1 MHFNQ
6 YRIIYEA
13 LPIHIKRLAGWIP
26 KSWIFGKS
34 YRQTLKRGKYFENAT
49 RDEILAFQANK
60 LNEVLEFVTD
70 QVPAYKSLRSVVSRF
85 DSLDALNDF
94 PVIEKEHLQE
104 NIQMYLPRDFNKIP
118 HYPLTTG
125 GTSGQQLKFY
135 VDGNSQLVEN
145 AFQHRLWK
153 RVGYSPS
160 HRRATFRGVSF
171 SNLKPGEYWQE
182 NPIYNEIQFSPFHMS
197 EINLYKYVNKIRDY
211 HPQFLYGYPSAI
223 DMLAEFVL
231 RNDLKSQMP
240 KIKAALLISEGVNV
254 GQRRRIEQAFN
265 TRAFSFYGHSE
276 RVVMAGECEVNST
289 YHHFP
294 DYGFLEIID
303 EDGNITQSPGHRGE
317 IVGTGFLN
325 RSLPLIRYR
334 TGDYATRNEYHC
346 NCGRC
351 WDRFSDVEGHR
362 NLDMLVGVNG
372 ARISTTA
379 LNMHGPMFRKVIRY
393 QYSQKVKGKFELR
406 LMVSPDFSEED
417 KQILYKAYIAK
428 IGSELS
434 LSIKTVEDIPLTARG
449 KIKLVDSSL
458 V

>member
-1 MHFNQ
+1 MYREVYETLPVSVQ
-6 YRIIYEA
+6 RLSRII
-13 LPIHIKRLAGWIP
+13 PQ
-26 KSWIFGKS
+26 SWISGRA
-34 YRQTLKRGKYFENAT
+34 YRMTFRRGKLFENAN
-49 RDEILAFQANK
+49 REDILAYQEAK
-60 LNEVLEFVTD
+60 LKEVLEFATEKI
-70 QVPAYKSLRSVVSRF
+70 PAYQFLRSVVSRYKSF
-85 DSLDALNDF
+85 DALNEF
-94 PVIEKEHLQE
+94 PLIEKTTLQE
-104 NIQMYLPRDFNKIP
+104 NMEQYLPRDFARIP
-118 HYPLTTG
+118 HYSITTG
-125 GTSGQQLKFY
+125 GTSGQQLEFY
-135 VDGNSQLVEN
+135 VDSNSQLVEN

-160 HRRATFRGVSF
+160 YRRATFRGVSF
-171 SNLKPGEYWQE
+171 SNLKLGEYWQE
-182 NPIYNEIQFSPFHMS
+182 NPVYNEIQFSPFHMS
-197 EINLYKYVNKIRDY
+197 EINLDKYVNKIRDY

-231 RNDLKSQMP
+231 RNDLKSEMP

-254 GQRRRIEQAFN
+254 DQRRRIEQAFT
-265 TRAFSFYGHSE
+265 TRVFSFYGHSE

-294 DYGFLEIID
+294 DYGYLEIID
-303 EDGNITQSPGHRGE
+303 KDGNSCKRAGQRGE
-317 IVGTGFLN
+317 IIGTGFLN

-334 TGDYATRNEYHC
+334 TGDYATRNEYDC
-346 NCGRC
+346 DCGRC

-372 ARISTTA
+372 AKISTTA

-393 QYSQKVKGKFELR
+393 QYSQRVKGKFELR

-417 KQILYKAYIAK
+417 KQILYKAYIEK

-434 LSIKTVEDIPLTARG
+434 LTIKIVEDIPLTTRG